1 MAKPR
6 NIFYCTNCGNEALQW
21 AGKCS
26 SCNEWNT
33 LKEKTIHK
41 ETTKNSFREETNA
54 EKKPVK
60 FSAIDPNSDTRVLLT
75 DSELNRVLGGG
86 LVPGSLILI
95 GGDPGIGKSTLMLQ
109 LALSNP
115 GLKIMYVSGEESEKQ
130 LKMRSER
137 FATQNSD
144 FLIFTGTSTAKIK
157 QIAKEVSPDLLIID
171 SVQTLYSPSLEGSP
185 GSLSQI
191 RETTAEL
198 MQFAKQTNTAI
209 FLIGHITKDGA
220 IAGPK
225 LLEHMVDTVLQ
236 FEGDRNYIFRLLRAQ
251 KNRFGSTNELGIYEM
266 TGKGLREVSNPSE
279 LLINQSES
287 ELSGSA
293 IAATVEGMRPLLI
306 EIQALVSTAVYG
318 TPQRVT
324 TGYDARRLNMLLA
337 VLEKRCGF
345 RLGQKDVFLNIAG
358 GVRVDDIGIDLAVIA
373 AILSSNADI
382 PLPRKVA
389 FCAEVGLS
397 GELRAV
403 SRTEQRIIEAEKLGF
418 DEIILA
424 AGNGDALS
432 TKHKITITSM
442 NRVERVFTH
451 LFSDH

>member
-1 MAKPR
+1 MAKTR

-26 SCNEWNT
+26 SCNQWNT
-33 LKEKTIHK
+33 LKERAVEKTIATHDQRQQ
-41 ETTKNSFREETNA
+41 SNA
-54 EKKPVK
+54 EKVPVK
-60 FSAIDPNSDTRVLLT
+60 FSSIDPTQDIRIILHDN
-75 DSELNRVLGGG
+75 ELNRVLGGG
-86 LVPGSLILI
+86 LVPGSLVLV

-109 LALSNP
+109 LALNNP

-130 LKMRSER
+130 LKMRATR
-137 FATQNSD
+137 FQSNSSD
-144 FLIFTGTSTAKIK
+144 FYIFTGTNTNKIRSISK
-157 QIAKEVSPDLLIID
+157 DIEPDLIIID
-171 SVQTLYSPSLEGSP
+171 SVQTLYSPVIDGSP

-198 MQFAKQTNTAI
+198 MQFAKQTNTCV

-236 FEGDRNYIFRLLRAQ
+236 FEGDRNYMFRLLRCQ

-266 TGKGLREVSNPSE
+266 TGAGLREVENPSE
-279 LLINQSES
+279 LLINQSDTG
-287 ELSGSA
+287 LSGSA
-293 IAATVEGMRPLLI
+293 VASTVEGMRPILI

-324 TGYDARRLNMLLA
+324 TGFDPRRLNLLLA

-373 AILSSNADI
+373 AILSSNLDI
-382 PLPRKVA
+382 ALPHKVA

-403 SRTEQRIIEAEKLGF
+403 SRTEQRIQEAQKLGF
-418 DEIILA
+418 EEIITA
-424 AGNGDALS
+424 HAGKEVATIS
-432 TKHKITITSM
+432 STITVSSFK
-442 NRVERVFTH
+442 RVEEVFKH
-451 LFSDH
+451 LFG